1 MKTLVAVGA
10 AIVLVTAVQAN
21 ENPIINTVENVKDFA
36 VNNEASQFV
45 VKEYTDLVNDSKD
58 SLEQGKNTIGQNKE
72 QIVGIFKNIK
82 GAFEH
87 YFVNKSQ

>member
-1 MKTLVAVGA
+1 MKTLMAVGA

-45 VKEYTDLVNDSKD
+45 VKEYNDLLDASQD
-58 SLEQGKNTIGQNKE
+58 GFEQGKNQLGQNKE
-72 QIVGIFKNIK
+72 QIVGIFQNVK
-82 GAFEH
+82 GAFKQ
-87 YFVNKSQ
+87 YFFNKSQ

>member
-45 VKEYTDLVNDSKD
+45 VKEYNDLLDASQD
-58 SLEQGKNTIGQNKE
+58 GLEQGKNQLGQNKE
-72 QIVGIFKNIK
+72 QIVSIFQNVK
-82 GAFEH
+82 GAFKH
-87 YFVNKSQ
+87 YFFNKSQ